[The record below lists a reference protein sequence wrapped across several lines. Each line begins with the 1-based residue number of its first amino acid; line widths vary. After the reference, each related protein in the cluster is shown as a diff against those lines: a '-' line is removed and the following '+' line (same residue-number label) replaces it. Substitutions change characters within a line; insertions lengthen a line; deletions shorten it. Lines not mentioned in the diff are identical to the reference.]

1 MYGQNLVEIGDI
13 IFWFQFLNQK
23 QTRDEKKGHGNEL
36 MVQSR
41 RDKTSHRSS
50 DDEQTHT
57 KKDSIDLFVSFF
69 PFMAI

>member
-1 MYGQNLVEIGDI
+1 MHGQNLVEIGDI

-41 RDKTSHRSS
+41 RDMTSHDFT
-50 DDEQTHT
+50 DDGQTHA
-57 KKDSIDLFVSFF
+57 KKDSFVSFF